1 MFDTPQSLPKE
12 QNKRHPRRTRSQWQD
27 LIQQQAS
34 GSLSQPEFCQ
44 QNAIALST
52 FQNWKRKL
60 RVDQSKSTSNQ
71 DWLAL
76 PLDIPDD
83 TVPIGWDI
91 ELELG
96 QGICLRLRRR

>member
-1 MFDTPQSLPKE
+1 MFDTHQLQPTGKPQ
-12 QNKRHPRRTRSQWQD
+12 RHPRRSRAQWQD

-44 QNAIALST
+44 QNDIALST

-60 RVDQSKSTSNQ
+60 RVDQSESTSNQ